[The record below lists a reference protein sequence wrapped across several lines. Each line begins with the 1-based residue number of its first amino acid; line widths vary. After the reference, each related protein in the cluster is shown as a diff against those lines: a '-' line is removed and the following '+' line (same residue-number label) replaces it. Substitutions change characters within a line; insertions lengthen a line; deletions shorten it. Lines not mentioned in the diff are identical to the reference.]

1 VKRRRLALAAIAV
14 AGIAVVAV
22 IAISAALLLW
32 PVVPPPPPLAEGER
46 LRYAVSFMGVE
57 AGTLDLVAV
66 GEEASDDDCFIVEMR
81 ITSTNK
87 LLERVFKI
95 REKWRSRVDRDGI
108 FSLGYELS
116 RLHGSR
122 ELADEQS
129 NDYAAGTSSWRR
141 VKRDR
146 EWKGVVPL
154 TGPVQDPVS
163 WVYYCRER
171 LARGERELR
180 FVIVERHRVRKAELV
195 IVGEEE
201 VDLGPLGHVR
211 ALRTSGSV
219 GLGGLGGE
227 EAKDAE
233 DAKEQKVDQAASVIW
248 FDAATGVLLKARIAA
263 KVGAM
268 ELDLREIREA
278 PEVEKGR
285 D

>member
-1 VKRRRLALAAIAV
+1 VKRRRLALAAIAA
-14 AGIAVVAV
+14 AGLAVVAV
-22 IAISAALLLW
+22 IAVSAGLLLW
-32 PVVPPPPPLAEGER
+32 PAGPPPPPLAEGER

-57 AGTLDLVAV
+57 AGTLDLVAM
-66 GEEASDDDCFIVEMR
+66 GEAASGDDCFIVEMR
-81 ITSTNK
+81 LVSTNK
-87 LLERVFKI
+87 LLDRVFKV
-95 REKWRSRVDRDGI
+95 RERWRSRVDRDGI

-122 ELADEQS
+122 ELADEQR
-129 NDYAAGTSSWRR
+129 NDYAARQSSWRR
-141 VKRDR
+141 VKGER

-171 LARGERELR
+171 LTKGERELR
-180 FVIVERHRVRKAELV
+180 FVIVERDRVRKAELV

-201 VDLGPLGHVR
+201 MDLGSLGRVR

-227 EAKDAE
+227 EAKDASSTE
-233 DAKEQKVDQAASVIW
+233 GPGVDQAASVIW

-263 KVGAM
+263 KVGAF
-268 ELDLREIREA
+268 ELALREMRNA
-278 PEVEKGR
+278 PRVE
-285 D
+285 